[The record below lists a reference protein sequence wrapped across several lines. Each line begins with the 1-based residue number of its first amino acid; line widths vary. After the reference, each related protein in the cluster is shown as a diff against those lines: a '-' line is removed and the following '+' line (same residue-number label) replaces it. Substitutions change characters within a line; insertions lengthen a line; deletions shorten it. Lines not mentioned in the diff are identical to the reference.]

1 MSVVH
6 EQALI
11 EASAADVWQLV
22 GDPRRYP
29 EWWPRVVEVEG
40 NRFEE
45 GSDYVQVTRGPNGDT
60 RSTFAIDQ
68 LDDMREIRM
77 HCQLTGTFAH
87 WRLTD
92 AQGGTFVDLE
102 LGMEPIGVPRRVWD
116 TTMGKRFFRGWIA
129 DSLAG
134 LRKAT
139 GP

>member
-1 MSVVH
+1 
-6 EQALI
+6 
-11 EASAADVWQLV
+11 
-22 GDPRRYP
+22 
-29 EWWPRVVEVEG
+29 
-40 NRFEE
+40 
-45 GSDYVQVTRGPNGDT
+45 
-60 RSTFAIDQ
+60 
-68 LDDMREIRM
+68 MREIRM

-139 GP
+139 AP